1 MTNHDDS
8 RRGHAARRPYESPRL
23 SRVRLVP
30 DEAVLASC
38 KSNVTAG
45 PNGPINKCTANPALC
60 SHNAS

>member
-1 MTNHDDS
+1 MNRNDS
-8 RRGHAARRPYESPRL
+8 RSQVATRRAYETPSLR
-23 SRVRLVP
+23 RVRLVP

-45 PNGPINKCTANPALC
+45 PAGPIQKCSANPAVC

>member
-1 MTNHDDS
+1 MNHNDN
-8 RRGHAARRPYESPRL
+8 RRGSETRRPYETPSLR
-23 SRVRLVP
+23 RVRLVP

-45 PNGPINKCTANPALC
+45 PAGPVQKCASNPAIC

>member
-1 MTNHDDS
+1 MMNHDDS
-8 RRGHAARRPYESPRL
+8 RRGSAPRRPYETPSLR
-23 SRVRLVP
+23 RVRLVP

-45 PNGPINKCTANPALC
+45 PGGPVQKCAANPAIC

>member
-1 MTNHDDS
+1 MNRNDS
-8 RRGHAARRPYESPRL
+8 RKHVATRRAYEAPSLR
-23 SRVRLVP
+23 RVRLVP

-45 PNGPINKCTANPALC
+45 PAGPIQKCTGNPAVC

>member
-1 MTNHDDS
+1 
-8 RRGHAARRPYESPRL
+8 L

-45 PNGPINKCTANPALC
+45 PGGPINKCSANPALC